1 MPDPHRALVVLLEE
15 YGPLCEQ
22 CLAFHARMTISD
34 LTETLTILR
43 RSIAFHVEQGE
54 CPRCQQFTQMLALGE
69 DRGGSCERYR
79 S

>member
-1 MPDPHRALVVLLEE
+1 MVLLEE

-22 CLAFHARMTISD
+22 CLAFHSRMTISD
-34 LTETLTILR
+34 VTETLTILR

-69 DRGGSCERYR
+69 DPRRKM
-79 S
+79 